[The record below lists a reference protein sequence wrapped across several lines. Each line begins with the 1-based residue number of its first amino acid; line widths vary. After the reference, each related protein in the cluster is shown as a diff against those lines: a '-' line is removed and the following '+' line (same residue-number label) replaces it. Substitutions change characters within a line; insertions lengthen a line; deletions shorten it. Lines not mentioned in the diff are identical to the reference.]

1 MATSMSRRPGQDAGT
16 QTAAAGVPDARQL
29 RGCLGR
35 FATGVAVV
43 SYLADGQ
50 ARGLT
55 VNSFTSVSLDPPLIL
70 VSLARNA
77 RACEHLGQQP
87 FAVNVLRADQLDA
100 ALQFAG
106 QPRPG
111 ARLDWRYGHPQH
123 APALGGA
130 VAVLQCRPWRTYD
143 GGDHELHVG
152 EVIAAEQW
160 PGEPLLF
167 TDGRFA
173 MTGLPLI
180 DGPRVVGPWPSAA
193 SPWLAQACR
202 LHDRAG
208 AA

>member
-1 MATSMSRRPGQDAGT
+1 MATSMPST
-16 QTAAAGVPDARQL
+16 QTQSGGTALDARYL

-43 SYLADGQ
+43 SYAVDGE

-70 VSLARNA
+70 VSLARKA
-77 RACEHLGQQP
+77 RACDHLDQQP
-87 FAVNVLRADQLDA
+87 FAINVLRADQLDVA
-100 ALQFAG
+100 MQFAG
-106 QPRPG
+106 RPRAG
-111 ARLDWRYGHPQH
+111 IRLDWQHDDLGRY
-123 APALGGA
+123 APALGGC
-130 VAVLQCRPWRTYD
+130 VAVLRCRPWRCYD
-143 GGDHELHVG
+143 GGDHELRIG
-152 EVIAAEQW
+152 EVITARQW

-180 DGPRVVGPWPSAA
+180 DGPRIVAPSEPSAN
-193 SPWLAQACR
+193 PWLAHACR
-202 LHDRAG
+202 LHDRVD